1 MEVEPNVKIPIST
14 NYRDR
19 LIESLQDPNEAAAY
33 LEVTLERNLED
44 PIPELL
50 RSVLTNIV
58 TAKERVDELS
68 ATTKDLHSSLVR
80 EAFPLG
86 NRVLAESK
94 GVEIY
99 GLIDL
104 LDGLG
109 FRLAVVP
116 KDE

>member
-1 MEVEPNVKIPIST
+1 MSNVKIPTST

-33 LEVTLERNLED
+33 LEVTLERDLED
-44 PIPELL
+44 PIPDLL
-50 RSVLTNIV
+50 RSVLSNIV
-58 TAKERVDELS
+58 TAKEQIDELS
-68 ATTKDLHSSLVR
+68 TTTKDLHSSLD
-80 EAFPLG
+80 
-86 NRVLAESK
+86 RVLAESN

>member
-1 MEVEPNVKIPIST
+1 MSNVKVPTST

-19 LIESLQDPNEAAAY
+19 PIESLQDPIEAAAY
-33 LEVTLERNLED
+33 LEVTLERDLED
-44 PIPELL
+44 PVPELL
-50 RSVLTNIV
+50 RSVLSNIV

-68 ATTKDLHSSLVR
+68 TTTKDLHSSLDR
-80 EAFPLG
+80 I
-86 NRVLAESK
+86 LAERK

-116 KDE
+116 KDK

>member
-1 MEVEPNVKIPIST
+1 MEVEPSVKISTST

-19 LIESLQDPNEAAAY
+19 LIESLQDPIEAAAY
-33 LEVTLERNLED
+33 LEVTLERDLED

-50 RSVLTNIV
+50 RSVLSNIV

-68 ATTKDLHSSLVR
+68 TTTKDLHSSLD
-80 EAFPLG
+80 
-86 NRVLAESK
+86 RVLAESK

>member
-1 MEVEPNVKIPIST
+1 MSNVKIPTST

-19 LIESLQDPNEAAAY
+19 LIESLQDPISQRERFANEAAAY
-33 LEVTLERNLED
+33 LEVTLERDLQD

-50 RSVLTNIV
+50 RSVLSNIV
-58 TAKERVDELS
+58 AAKERVDELS
-68 ATTKDLHSSLVR
+68 ATTKDLHSSLD
-80 EAFPLG
+80 
-86 NRVLAESK
+86 RVLAESK

-116 KDE
+116 KDK

>member
-1 MEVEPNVKIPIST
+1 MSNVKIPTST

-33 LEVTLERNLED
+33 LEVTLERDLED
-44 PIPELL
+44 PIPDLL
-50 RSVLTNIV
+50 RSVLSNIV
-58 TAKERVDELS
+58 TAKEQIDELS
-68 ATTKDLHSSLVR
+68 TTTKDLHSSLVR

-86 NRVLAESK
+86 NRVLAQSK

>member
-1 MEVEPNVKIPIST
+1 MSNVKIPTST

-19 LIESLQDPNEAAAY
+19 LIESLQDPIEAAAY
-33 LEVTLERNLED
+33 LQVTLERDLED

-50 RSVLTNIV
+50 RSVLSNIV
-58 TAKERVDELS
+58 AAKERVDELS
-68 ATTKDLHSSLVR
+68 ATTKDLNSSLD
-80 EAFPLG
+80 G
-86 NRVLAESK
+86 ILAKSK

-104 LDGLG
+104 LAGLG

>member
-1 MEVEPNVKIPIST
+1 MSNVKIPTST

-19 LIESLQDPNEAAAY
+19 LMESLQDPIEAAAY
-33 LEVTLERNLED
+33 LEVTLERDLED

-50 RSVLTNIV
+50 RSVLSNVV
-58 TAKERVDELS
+58 TAKERVGEVS
-68 ATTKDLHSSLVR
+68 TTTQGLHSSLD
-80 EAFPLG
+80 
-86 NRVLAESK
+86 RVLAESK

-104 LDGLG
+104 LDALG

>member
-1 MEVEPNVKIPIST
+1 MEVEPNVKIPNST

-19 LIESLQDPNEAAAY
+19 AIESLQDPIEAAAY
-33 LEVTLERNLED
+33 LEVTLGCDLED

-50 RSVLTNIV
+50 RSVLTNMV

-68 ATTKDLHSSLVR
+68 TTTKDLHSNLDR
-80 EAFPLG
+80 I
-86 NRVLAESK
+86 LAESK

>member
-1 MEVEPNVKIPIST
+1 
-14 NYRDR
+14 
-19 LIESLQDPNEAAAY
+19 
-33 LEVTLERNLED
+33 
-44 PIPELL
+44 
-50 RSVLTNIV
+50 V

-68 ATTKDLHSSLVR
+68 ATTKDLHSSLD
-80 EAFPLG
+80 
-86 NRVLAESK
+86 RVLAESK

>member
-1 MEVEPNVKIPIST
+1 MSNVKIPTST

-19 LIESLQDPNEAAAY
+19 LIESLQDPIEAAAY
-33 LEVTLERNLED
+33 LEVTLERDLED

-50 RSVLTNIV
+50 RSVLSNIV
-58 TAKERVDELS
+58 IAKERVEELS
-68 ATTKDLHSSLVR
+68 TTTKDLHSSLD
-80 EAFPLG
+80 G
-86 NRVLAESK
+86 ILAESK
-94 GVEIY
+94 GIEIY

-104 LDGLG
+104 LAGLG

>member
-1 MEVEPNVKIPIST
+1 MSNVKIPTST

-19 LIESLQDPNEAAAY
+19 LIELLQDPIEAAAY
-33 LEVTLERNLED
+33 LEVTLERDLED
-44 PIPELL
+44 PIPDLL
-50 RSVLTNIV
+50 RSVLSNV
-58 TAKERVDELS
+58 VAAKERVGEIS
-68 ATTKDLHSSLVR
+68 TTTQDLHNSLD
-80 EAFPLG
+80 
-86 NRVLAESK
+86 RVLAESK

-104 LDGLG
+104 LDALG